1 MLEMMGVYIAE
12 EAAKMGASVTLIRGN
27 TSVEP
32 IGRMKDV
39 KVESVSEMFDAIKK
53 NIKSGDVMIHA
64 AAVSDFTVDK
74 KTNKNKKIKSNKKII
89 LKLKPTKKII
99 NNIKKLNKKIKLIGF
114 KAESGVS
121 REELVKSAKSLLKK
135 AKADFVVAN
144 DVGKVGFGGE
154 GSEVIVV
161 GKKLVSVKGS
171 KREIAN
177 NILKKI
183 I

>member
-74 KTNKNKKIKSNKKII
+74 KTNKN
-89 LKLKPTKKII
+89 
-99 NNIKKLNKKIKLIGF
+99 
-114 KAESGVS
+114 
-121 REELVKSAKSLLKK
+121 
-135 AKADFVVAN
+135 
-144 DVGKVGFGGE
+144 
-154 GSEVIVV
+154 
-161 GKKLVSVKGS
+161 
-171 KREIAN
+171 
-177 NILKKI
+177 
-183 I
+183 